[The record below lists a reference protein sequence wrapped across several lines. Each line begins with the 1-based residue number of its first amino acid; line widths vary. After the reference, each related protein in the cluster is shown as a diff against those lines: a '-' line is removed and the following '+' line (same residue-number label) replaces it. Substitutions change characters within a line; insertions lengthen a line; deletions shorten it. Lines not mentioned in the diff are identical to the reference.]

1 MVVAVA
7 EIAAEQELPISEA
20 GIGSMQSCCTDFHTQ
35 MGLKVFDGHVR
46 LRQVRYEGN
55 RNSPEE

>member
-46 LRQVRYEGN
+46 LR
-55 RNSPEE
+55 